1 MSAFTGTLCLLEVIP
16 GKRWRIFDT
25 LVWEVGSEGS
35 GVRIEIPAGF
45 ETDGATIPAA
55 LRLVLAVWGSYGRA
69 AALHDFLYSII
80 REGRLWDDDGEP
92 HPAFAVWDAESEGWL
107 SIGWEASARRW
118 ADRQFYEAMLACGTS
133 RPFAWVMWAAVRAFG
148 GWAIAADRARA

>member
-69 AALHDFLYSII
+69 AALHDYLYSII
-80 REGRLWDDDGEP
+80 REGRLWNGAGEP
-92 HPAFAVWDAESEGWL
+92 HPAFAAWDAASFDAGTGWQ
-107 SIGWEASARRW
+107 ASARRW
-118 ADRQFYEAMLACGTS
+118 ADQQFYEAMLACGTS
-133 RPFAWVMWAAVRAFG
+133 RPLALIMWAAVRALG
-148 GWAIAADRARA
+148 GWAIERDRAKA